1 MTTSFIK
8 SGFWS
13 PLTFICPIDFT
24 GEDFIHRVSGT
35 YNLLGGLDRTLA
47 YSPIS
52 ISFGQKTLR
61 GSTVCSDYTAD
72 YRLEN
77 KTSIKIFNLVVI
89 KKDYPQPD
97 PASEQR
103 EAEYF
108 NTITKVT
115 KYILVNKSYM
125 MLSDDS
131 NQPRIN
137 LIFRK

>member
-1 MTTSFIK
+1 MTISFIK
-8 SGFWS
+8 SGFLS
-13 PLTFICPIDFT
+13 PLAFACPLEFS
-24 GEDFIHRVSGT
+24 GEDSIHRVSGT

-72 YRLEN
+72 YRLEDE
-77 KTSIKIFNLVVI
+77 TSIKIFNLVVI
-89 KKDYPQPD
+89 KKDCPYAD

-115 KYILVNKSYM
+115 KYIPVNKSYM

-131 NQPRIN
+131 NQPSIN